1 MVLVIPFSVLTKRL
15 PYCKGNMI
23 FHTYHDHMSLA
34 KLPCGNI
41 KVSVIYGLM
50 VALLIGGFEI
60 LCISVSYTMILEA
73 VVSLSSAEAQQN
85 FNTYAAHICAIV
97 ITYVPAFF
105 TFCTH

>member
-15 PYCKGNMI
+15 PYCEGNMI
-23 FHTYHDHMSLA
+23 FHTYCDHTSLA
-34 KLPCGNI
+34 KLLCGNI

-50 VALLIGGFEI
+50 VALLIGA
-60 LCISVSYTMILEA
+60 LISVHPVSYTMILEA

-85 FNTYAAHICAIV
+85 FSTYAAHICAIV